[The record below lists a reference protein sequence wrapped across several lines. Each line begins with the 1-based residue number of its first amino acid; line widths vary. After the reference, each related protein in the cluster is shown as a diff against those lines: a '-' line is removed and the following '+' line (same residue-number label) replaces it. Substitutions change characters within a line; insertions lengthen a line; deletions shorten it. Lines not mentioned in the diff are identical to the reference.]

1 MGCWGH
7 WWWNCWPRS
16 WRIKNR
22 ETTSN
27 PPNSDGF
34 SDITLTF
41 SSVGDVESA
50 TYIFSA
56 NADKQAAQSAAFGLP
71 LAQIGII
78 AILILLSVGVFV
90 ALTRSKPPNQPL
102 PMVPRLQT
110 PIINQPALPLPQV
123 TSQPKIVP
131 VVPQPQTS
139 ATSAPQQ
146 VTPAPICWQCRNSI
160 AGKVVGCPSC
170 GARYCGDDS
179 PSCKLSE
186 LESCLSCQAPVS
198 TFISE

>member
-1 MGCWGH
+1 MKLLVT
-7 WWWNCWPRS
+7 P
-16 WRIKNR
+16 
-22 ETTSN
+22 T
-27 PPNSDGF
+27 SDGF

-50 TYIFSA
+50 TFIFSA

-78 AILILLSVGVFV
+78 AILILLLAGVFV
-90 ALTRSKPPNQPL
+90 VLTRSKPPNQPL
-102 PMVPRLQT
+102 PIVPRPQT
-110 PIINQPALPLPQV
+110 PVINQPAMPMPQV
-123 TSQPKIVP
+123 ISQPQILP
-131 VVPQPQTS
+131 VVPQPQTT
-139 ATSAPQQ
+139 ATMSPQQ
-146 VTPAPICWQCRNSI
+146 ANPAPICWQCRNSI

-179 PSCKLSE
+179 TSCKLSE